1 MKGKGRDIRP
11 LGVTLLGYLYVL
23 GAFGLLFGAA
33 VLFFGILDE
42 SLMLEYLPEID
53 SIMNILIGAMVIGGL
68 SLLGIALLFLN
79 GLKIGYY
86 IVLVLQ
92 VLSLIDDLVLSQTG
106 GLGSILISLIIIYYL
121 LRPHVKYWFSV

>member
-11 LGVTLLGYLYVL
+11 LGVTILGYLYVL

-33 VLFFGILDE
+33 ILFFGILDE

-53 SIMNILIGAMVIGGL
+53 PIINILIGAMVIGGL
-68 SLLGIALLFLN
+68 SLFGIALLFLN
-79 GLKIGYY
+79 GFKIGYY

-92 VLSLIDDLVLSQTG
+92 VLSLIDDLLWSQTG

-121 LRPHVKYWFSV
+121 LRPHVKYWFGV